1 MPDQAA
7 NTSPCPTLRRLLAVG
22 TLAAGLLGAPT
33 SALAEGAWK
42 LKSDLDPADGMNCS
56 METYW
61 DDGSEFSIFA
71 NANDFVGFYIMDPA
85 WSLPDGQGSTISF
98 RFDGRIFSFPVN
110 AVNGNAVIGDLATNE
125 TNALKFLERWAR
137 AYNMSI
143 VFPNGDSWRVNL
155 KGSMAT
161 LRQWTNCYDRLEV
174 IANRSGNPFGGGG
187 GSGGGN
193 SNPFGGGGS
202 GGGGARPSSNPF

>member
-1 MPDQAA
+1 MRRTVGAA
-7 NTSPCPTLRRLLAVG
+7 ALSFGLLA
-22 TLAAGLLGAPT
+22 APT
-33 SALAEGAWK
+33 GALAEGAWT

-71 NANDFVGFYIMDPA
+71 NANDFVGFYIMDPT
-85 WSLPDGQGSTISF
+85 WSLRDGQTSAITF
-98 RFDGRIFSFPVN
+98 RFGGRSFTF
-110 AVNGNAVIGDLATNE
+110 AVDAVEGNAVIGDLSANE

-161 LRQWTNCYDRLEV
+161 LRQWTDCYDRLEA

-187 GSGGGN
+187 GGGGGGGN
-193 SNPFGGGGS
+193 SNPFGGGG
-202 GGGGARPSSNPF
+202 GTRPSSNPF